1 MVDIIMAKYVFRHP
15 AVSDPLDHGGMVS
28 RIGVDLTA

>member
-1 MVDIIMAKYVFRHP
+1 MVDIIMAKYVFWHP

-28 RIGVDLTA
+28 SVRVDLTA